1 MSTASGLPP
10 VHRRAF
16 EFRQLVGLFL
26 ESKGIPNRIRPGHKI
41 KRQTLAETFAGPEQP
56 KGDVWN
62 VPNWLIST
70 RTDVA
75 RDLSGALDQAAHDA
89 EVAGVPHSAVI
100 WRRHGREVQESYVV
114 LPLATFG
121 DVLKEA
127 RDDG

>member
-1 MSTASGLPP
+1 MTATNGLPP

-26 ESKGIPNRIRPGHKI
+26 ESRGIPNAIRPGHKI
-41 KRQTLAETFAGPEQP
+41 QNKKLSEIFAEPEQP
-56 KGDVWN
+56 RGDVRGI
-62 VPNWLIST
+62 PDWLIST

-89 EVAGVPHSAVI
+89 EVAGLSHSAVI
-100 WRRHGREVQESYVV
+100 WRRPGRDVRQSYVLLSLDV
-114 LPLATFG
+114 LA

-127 RDDG
+127 HDA